1 MFKKISDYFNDVR
14 QELQKV
20 SWPTRQELYGSTV
33 IVLVM
38 CLILAIFVFG
48 IDQIINRL
56 LNMIL

>member
-1 MFKKISDYFNDVR
+1 MFKKISDYFADVR

-38 CLILAIFVFG
+38 CFILAIFVFG
-48 IDQIINRL
+48 IDQLINRL
-56 LNMIL
+56 LNMVV